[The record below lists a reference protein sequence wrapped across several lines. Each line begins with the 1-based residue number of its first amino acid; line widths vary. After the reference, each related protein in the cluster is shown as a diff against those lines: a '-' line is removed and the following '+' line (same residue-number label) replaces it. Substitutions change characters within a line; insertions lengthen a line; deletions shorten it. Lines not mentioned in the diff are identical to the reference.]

1 MRFRVTLVGVAIGIT
16 LAPLAYFGW
25 TQLELLRDWEAEDV
39 LIVEEAAAASG
50 SWDDADWEAFE
61 SKVRWAAGER
71 LDTLSLGRAMVELG
85 RSFVGTPYVPRTLE
99 AEGPERLVIDFG
111 GLDCVTLV
119 ENVFAMSRFIR
130 AGGAELLGDRAAS
143 EDRYESLLAEMR
155 YRDGS
160 IDGYPSRLHYFSDW
174 VSDNTR
180 RGLVDDLSDDLGGV
194 FDTEP
199 IDFMTTHTA
208 AYRQLAEPE
217 HVALVREAEARLT
230 AAGRHFVP
238 EGRIAEV
245 ANRISDGDIIA
256 ATSTVAGLD
265 VAHTGLAL
273 WLDGA
278 LHLLHAPLVG
288 DSVQISEVPLADRIL
303 RIEGQDGILVARPLE
318 R

>member
-1 MRFRVTLVGVAIGIT
+1 MRFRVALVGVALLG
-16 LAPLAYFGW
+16 LVYFGW
-25 TQLELLRDWEAEDV
+25 TQLQLLREWEAEDV
-39 LIVEEAAAASG
+39 RMVEEAGATLG
-50 SWDDADWEAFE
+50 SWDDTDWEAFE
-61 SKVRWAAGER
+61 SKVRWAAAEGV
-71 LDTLSLGRAMVELG
+71 DTLSVGRAMVELG
-85 RSFVGTPYVPRTLE
+85 RSFVGTPYVPQTLE

-119 ENVFAMSRFIR
+119 ENVLAMARFIR
-130 AGGAELLGDRAAS
+130 ASGVELLSDRAVS
-143 EDRYESLLAEMR
+143 EDRYESLLAEVR

-174 VSDNTR
+174 VADNTR
-180 RGLVDDLSDDLGGV
+180 RGLIDDVSDDLGGIL
-194 FDTEP
+194 DTEP
-199 IDFMTTHTA
+199 IDFMTTHA
-208 AYRQLAEPE
+208 EAYRQLAEPE
-217 HVALVREAEARLT
+217 HVALVREAEVRLT
-230 AAGRHFVP
+230 AVGRHFVP

-245 ANRISDGDIIA
+245 AHRISDGDIIA
-256 ATSTVAGLD
+256 ATSTVSGLD

-318 R
+318 G